1 MKKNKKI
8 KLGFIIIILSILI
21 IIYSFFNIK
30 NPRFQDDIIF
40 FKIFNQDKNN
50 NLSTI
55 NNKSIKENS
64 TSQYFFNVTYKGI
77 DFKDIN
83 LLDTINRKTLI
94 NEKIAPGT
102 SGQFDII
109 LNSKEDIN
117 YEINFESLNQKPRY
131 LKFNIKGDNREFD
144 TLEELETQLKGSIV
158 KNKTKNIH
166 INWEWKYGDDLTKDI
181 QDTKDGINIQK
192 YNFKIYAYGK

>member
-1 MKKNKKI
+1 MGKNKKI
-8 KLGFIIIILSILI
+8 KLGFIIIILAILI

-30 NPRFQDDIIF
+30 ELRFQDDIIF
-40 FKIFNQDKNN
+40 FKIFNQNKNS

-55 NNKSIKENS
+55 NNKSIKENNIP
-64 TSQYFFNVTYKGI
+64 QYSFNVTYKGI

-83 LLDTINRKTLI
+83 LLDTINKKTLI

-102 SGQFDII
+102 NGQFEII
-109 LNSKEDIN
+109 LNSKEDIE

-131 LKFNIKGDNREFD
+131 LKFNLEGNNREFD
-144 TLEELETQLKGSIV
+144 TLEELGRELKGSIV

-166 INWEWKYGDDLTKDI
+166 INWEWKYGDDLIKDI

-192 YNFKIYAYGK
+192 YNFKIYTYGK